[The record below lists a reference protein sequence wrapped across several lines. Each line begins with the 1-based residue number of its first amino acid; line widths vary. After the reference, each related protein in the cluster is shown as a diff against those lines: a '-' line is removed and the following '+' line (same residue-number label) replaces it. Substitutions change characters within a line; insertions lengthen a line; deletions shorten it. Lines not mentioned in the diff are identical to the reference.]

1 MLSRIRKNEKPS
13 STNIFPTRQKKMKIP
28 NLSLLNKKSIYKKE
42 NQKQNVWSDCVVQ
55 GSVGP
60 LTSNSTLSNE
70 FKVLHD
76 KDKMDYCG
84 GYSEANEKEENV
96 ASGNVAHDFD
106 LGSNESEQK
115 KNTEKISKNVKQNKN
130 VGTNCEAGCKDEQT
144 KNARCHNSSPT
155 YSGREG
161 RKDEQTKNARCHNSS
176 PT

>member
-1 MLSRIRKNEKPS
+1 M
-13 STNIFPTRQKKMKIP
+13 
-28 NLSLLNKKSIYKKE
+28 
-42 NQKQNVWSDCVVQ
+42 WSDCVIQ

-60 LTSNSTLSNE
+60 LTSNSTLSND

-115 KNTEKISKNVKQNKN
+115 KN
-130 VGTNCEAGCKDEQT
+130 VGTDCEAQDSVGALNGASGNSAQSNEFKTLFDKD
-144 KNARCHNSSPT
+144 KI
-155 YSGREG
+155 
-161 RKDEQTKNARCHNSS
+161 D
-176 PT
+176 

>member
-1 MLSRIRKNEKPS
+1 MSSRIRKKEKPS
-13 STNIFPTRQKKMKIP
+13 GTNIFPTRQKKMKIP
-28 NLSLLNKKSIYKKE
+28 NLSLLNKKKNTKVHKKE

-60 LTSNSTLSNE
+60 LTSNSTLSND

-106 LGSNESEQK
+106 LGSNKSEPK
-115 KNTEKISKNVKQNKN
+115 KIQMKK
-130 VGTNCEAGCKDEQT
+130 
-144 KNARCHNSSPT
+144 
-155 YSGREG
+155 
-161 RKDEQTKNARCHNSS
+161 
-176 PT
+176 